1 MKSYNSTN
9 SLASY
14 KLGEACA
21 FYVHNYKL
29 DRFTTANEETI
40 RKYSSYITEIIDNSI
55 YSEND
60 GKWLSFT
67 RVVGIV
73 VGKHKATN
81 NKDIDKI
88 IVMFKTDGDHYIL
101 NEYVVNSNDIFTNKK
116 DNVPPTAVLS
126 IV

>member
-29 DRFTTANEETI
+29 DRFTTVNEETI

-101 NEYVVNSNDIFTNKK
+101 NKYVVNSNDIFTNKK